1 MTFAVSVLHLH
12 LAWREV
18 LQEAPLA
25 TSNYTESFAHKI
37 LLRLE
42 GALNKV
48 FGNDLNPF
56 YHLGALGF
64 YFFWIVAISG
74 AYTYAFYKTGIEL
87 SYPSVEYLTH
97 EQRYAGGIMRSLHR
111 YASDA
116 LVVVMVLHLLR
127 EFILGRYRG
136 ARWFAWVT
144 GVPLIWL
151 IIAAGVNGYWMVWD
165 RLAQYSAVT
174 TVEWLDWLP
183 ILSTPMAAYFV
194 SASGLDNRFFTLIS
208 FAHITVP
215 LFILFLLWVH
225 IMRISSPVVNPKR
238 GLVWGMLL
246 ALLVM
251 ALVSPALSQ
260 GPADLGV
267 EPGSVRIDWF
277 YLFVSPLLDIWTAG
291 QVWALV
297 IGISLLLCVL
307 PWLPSR
313 FKQIPV
319 AEVSLENCNGCR
331 RCVADCPYEAVVMRP
346 RRDGLPFLEQ
356 AVVVPDRCVSCG
368 ICAGACPSSTPF
380 RSEVEYVSGIEMPS
394 LPMAGLRTVMTDDL
408 TKLDGTARVMV
419 FGCDNAADIGKLR
432 GNGVATLSL
441 PCTGMLPPS
450 FIEYALEHHADG
462 VLITGCRENDCYHRM
477 GGQWVA
483 QRVAREREPR
493 LRNRAE
499 RHRIRQFWASS
510 ADFSDL
516 ASELESFR
524 ASLRSETSTQA
535 ELGNADKPDSSA
547 TH

>member
-1 MTFAVSVLHLH
+1 LTTSSPSES
-12 LAWREV
+12 LARRV
-18 LQEAPLA
+18 
-25 TSNYTESFAHKI
+25 

-42 GALNKV
+42 GVLNKV

-56 YHLGALGF
+56 YYLGALGF
-64 YFFWIVAISG
+64 YFFWIVVISG
-74 AYTYAFYKTGIEL
+74 TYLYVFYKTGIEL
-87 SYPSVEYLTH
+87 SYPSVENLTH

-151 IIAAGVNGYWMVWD
+151 IIAAGINGYWMVWD

-174 TVEWLDWLP
+174 VTEWLDWLP
-183 ILSTPMAAYFV
+183 IFSTPMAGYF
-194 SASGLDNRFFTLIS
+194 ASTDSLDNRFFSLIS
-208 FAHITVP
+208 FFHVTVP
-215 LFILFLLWVH
+215 LFILLLLWVH
-225 IMRISSPVVNPKR
+225 IMRISYPVVNPKR

-246 ALLVM
+246 AMLVL
-251 ALVSPALSQ
+251 ALVEPALSQ

-267 EPGSVRIDWF
+267 APGSIGIDWF
-277 YLFVSPLLDIWTAG
+277 YLFISPLLDKWSAG
-291 QVWALV
+291 QVWVLA
-297 IGISLLLCVL
+297 IGISVLLCVL

-346 RRDGLPFLEQ
+346 RSDSLPFLEQ
-356 AVVVPDRCVSCG
+356 AVVIPDRCVSCG

-380 RSEVEYVSGIEMPS
+380 RSEVGYVSGIEMPS

-408 TKLDGTARVMV
+408 AKLEGAARVMV

-432 GNGVATLSL
+432 SAGVAVMSL
-441 PCTGMLPPS
+441 PCTAMLPPS
-450 FIEYALEHHADG
+450 FIEYALEHNADG

-477 GGQWVA
+477 GGKWVA
-483 QRVAREREPR
+483 QRLAAQREPR
-493 LRNRAE
+493 LRGRAE
-499 RHRIRQFWASS
+499 RDRIRQLWASS
-510 ADFSDL
+510 ADFSEL
-516 ASELESFR
+516 AAELEAFR
-524 ASLRSETSTQA
+524 ATL
-535 ELGNADKPDSSA
+535 KA
-547 TH
+547 TPRKNS

>member
-1 MTFAVSVLHLH
+1 MTTSGSAES
-12 LAWREV
+12 LARRM
-18 LQEAPLA
+18 
-25 TSNYTESFAHKI
+25 
-37 LLRLE
+37 LLRFE

-74 AYTYAFYKTGIEL
+74 AYIYAFYKTGIDL

-151 IIAAGVNGYWMVWD
+151 IIAAGTNGYWMVWD

-174 TVEWLDWLP
+174 TVEWFDWLP
-183 ILSTPMAAYFV
+183 IFSTPMASYFV
-194 SASGLDNRFFTLIS
+194 SVRDLDNRFFTLIS
-208 FAHITVP
+208 FAHVTVP
-215 LFILFLLWVH
+215 LLILFLLWVH
-225 IMRISSPVVNPKR
+225 IMRISSPVVNPRR

-246 ALLVM
+246 ALLAL
-251 ALVSPALSQ
+251 ALVSPAVSQ

-267 EPGSVRIDWF
+267 EPGSVGIDWF
-277 YLFVSPLLDIWTAG
+277 YLFIGPLLDKWSAG

-297 IGISLLLCVL
+297 IGISTLLCVL

-346 RRDGLPFLEQ
+346 RADGLPFMEQ
-356 AVVVPDRCVSCG
+356 AVVIPDRCVSCG

-380 RSEVEYVSGIEMPS
+380 RSEVAYVSGIEMPS
-394 LPMAGLRTVMTDDL
+394 LPMAGLRAVMIDDL
-408 TKLDGTARVMV
+408 TKLEGTARVMV
-419 FGCDNAADIGKLR
+419 FGCDNAADVAKLR
-432 GNGVATLSL
+432 GNGVATMSL

-477 GGQWVA
+477 GGKWIE

-499 RHRIRQFWASS
+499 RSRIHQYWASS

-516 ASELESFR
+516 ASELEAFR
-524 ASLRSETSTQA
+524 ASLRSKTSSQV
-535 ELGNADKPDSSA
+535 ELEDGEKPGSSA
-547 TH
+547 IH